1 MFEITLSQ
9 DSAVPPY
16 EQLRLAVL
24 ARVRS
29 GELAA
34 GTKIPTV
41 RALAKQ
47 LNLAPNTVARAY
59 RELEQDGV
67 VQTRGRLGSFI
78 ASSGD
83 PTRDAAGRAA
93 TEYVAAVRRL
103 GLDDETAL
111 RFVEAALTGA
121 SSAATDGCASYP
133 E

>member
-1 MFEITLSQ
+1 MLDIPVDHHST
-9 DSAVPPY
+9 VPPY
-16 EQLRLAVL
+16 EQLRQGII

-29 GELAA
+29 GDLTA

-41 RALAKQ
+41 RALAAQ
-47 LNLAPNTVARAY
+47 LGLAPNTVARAY

-67 VQTRGRLGSFI
+67 LETRGRLGSFI

-93 TEYVAAVRRL
+93 TEYVAVIRRL
-103 GLDDETAL
+103 GLDDEAAVQYV
-111 RFVEAALTGA
+111 RAAL
-121 SSAATDGCASYP
+121 S

>member
-1 MFEITLSQ
+1 MDIPVDHHSV
-9 DSAVPPY
+9 VPPY
-16 EQLRLAVL
+16 EQLRQGVI

-41 RALAKQ
+41 RALAVQ
-47 LNLAPNTVARAY
+47 LGLAPNTVARAY

-67 VQTRGRLGSFI
+67 LETRGRLGSFI

-83 PTRDAAGRAA
+83 PTQDAAGRAA
-93 TEYVAAVRRL
+93 TEYVAIIRRL
-103 GLDDETAL
+103 GLDDEAAL
-111 RFVEAALTGA
+111 HYIRAALT
-121 SSAATDGCASYP
+121 